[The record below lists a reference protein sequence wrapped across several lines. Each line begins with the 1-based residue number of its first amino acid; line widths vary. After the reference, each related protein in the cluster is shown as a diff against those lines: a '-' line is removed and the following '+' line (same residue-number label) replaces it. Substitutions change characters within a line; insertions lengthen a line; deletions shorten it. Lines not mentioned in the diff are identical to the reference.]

1 MTTEYTYATVNG
13 TSATMYVQGEIGTD
27 IIGKDFAA
35 ELAQLESNG
44 VTDITVRIMS
54 GGGSVVHGLAIFSAI
69 LNSRATIT
77 TVNDGLAAS
86 SAGWIFLAGTNA
98 VMADYSLLMLH
109 NPSSPNQDPKTNE
122 VLAYMRNSILTIFRK
137 RTGVDSAVL
146 SEMMNRETWM
156 DAEEA
161 VAYGFATGIQETAL
175 LVELDPNA
183 QTVNEM
189 YAICNAV
196 LPKNEAVPMND
207 ETLPE
212 AAEETTETVVT
223 NEAAEAPEA
232 PETPEAAETQ
242 PEEPEATTE
251 AQTAP
256 KAVVDEEKQALIQAN
271 AELAGKLAALETA
284 LNTYQQAEADKQK
297 EAAAKRANELV
308 ANAVAVGK
316 IGNDA
321 AATWTDLALNNYSLA
336 KSTLD
341 AIKLNRAGVDILNAA
356 KAAPAAQ
363 VTAKN
368 LRQLEKESP
377 LEVARLLK
385 EEPAVY
391 NQLYFNSYGKYPA

>member
-1 MTTEYTYATVNG
+1 MTTEYTYTTVNG

-27 IIGKDFAA
+27 VIGKDFAA

-109 NPSSPNQDPKTNE
+109 NPSSPNQDPKANE

-183 QTVNEM
+183 QTINEM

-207 ETLPE
+207 ETLPK

-223 NEAAEAPEA
+223 NEAAEAPAA
-232 PETPEAAETQ
+232 PESIAAAETQ
-242 PEEPEATTE
+242 TEAPEAATE
-251 AQTAP
+251 AETAP
-256 KAVVDEEKQALIQAN
+256 EAVVDEEKQTLLKTN
-271 AELAGKLAALETA
+271 AELAERLAALETA

-297 EAAAKRANELV
+297 EAAAKQANELV

-321 AATWTDLALNNYSLA
+321 AATWTDLALSNYSLA

-341 AIKLNRAGVDILNAA
+341 AIKLNRAGVDILNSA

-385 EEPAVY
+385 EEPGVY